1 MTAAMPAAAFAMP
14 GDIQEAV
21 TNQGYNAYEHQSGTA
36 EYDESQ
42 LLAIDGN
49 YVATANAM
57 IRKAPFGEILGSVQ
71 PGTTYHVVGE
81 CPDCMWYAFSCFMTI
96 EEAMEMNGPLEC
108 AKQQFCCSI

>member
-57 IRKAPFGEILGSVQ
+57 IRKAPSERFWEACSRVLPIMSSANARTAC
-71 PGTTYHVVGE
+71 GTRF
-81 CPDCMWYAFSCFMTI
+81 PAR
-96 EEAMEMNGPLEC
+96 
-108 AKQQFCCSI
+108 